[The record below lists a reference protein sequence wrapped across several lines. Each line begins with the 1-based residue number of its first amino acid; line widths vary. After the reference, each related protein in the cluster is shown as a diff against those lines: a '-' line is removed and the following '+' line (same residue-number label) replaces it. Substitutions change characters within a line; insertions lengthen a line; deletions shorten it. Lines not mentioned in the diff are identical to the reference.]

1 MSVFASQVNS
11 LVRFIGG
18 ALGSF
23 ETTFKNGKDGA
34 IAESNGLRPL
44 GHLFD
49 AIVKSCTFEP
59 ATTPAQLAAEMRRI
73 ERQNKLL
80 EQTKE
85 QFDSLPDLPP
95 KPDESWGEGKKAL
108 YDRCSEWN
116 AEIEELNR
124 HQKNFQPLGG
134 LIVGGSIATIML
146 TMSHWAFDTSL
157 PRALRDQAKLVTKTG
172 VLGSYGGLTLGA
184 ARGWQLHSTFGGFRF
199 KDVTCSDERI

>member
-23 ETTFKNGKDGA
+23 ETTFKNGKDGT

-59 ATTPAQLAAEMRRI
+59 ANTPAQLAAQMEQI
-73 ERQNKLL
+73 GRQNKLL

-85 QFDSLPDLPP
+85 QFDHLPDLP
-95 KPDESWGEGKKAL
+95 KTRDESWGEEKKEL

-116 AEIEELNR
+116 AAIEELNR

-146 TMSHWAFDTSL
+146 TMSHWAFDTFL
-157 PRALRDQAKLVTKTG
+157 PRAFRDHAKLVTKTG
-172 VLGSYGGLTLGA
+172 VLGSYGALTLGA
-184 ARGWQLHSTFGGFRF
+184 TQGWQRHSTFGGFRF
-199 KDVTCSDERI
+199 KDVACSDDRI